1 MHRLLVIVRHTFFD
15 AVVQPIYSL
24 LLLMGALVLV
34 IFGMLPFFTL
44 GEDTRMYIS
53 VALDVI
59 ILAVL
64 LATLFS
70 TSKAIHE
77 EIEDRT
83 MMTLMSKPLR
93 RWEVVLGKY
102 FGIVGAAMLGV
113 AALGAVLVLCCWLR
127 IPTDYQLRAG
137 AIDQME
143 ARQIHDYRAMHIA
156 GVLPSLVLAWQQV
169 AVLAA
174 VGIALSTRFSLVVN
188 LPTVILL
195 YIAGNLT
202 RFLFPLST
210 GVLAGRPTA
219 QAAAWTLSLLL
230 PYLEVFDLRKLA
242 VMGVLRVAGTA
253 FADNENG
260 VKLSAIWEYVGAA
273 TVYAFAYAGF
283 ALSAGLWLFHS
294 RELGGGDS

>member
-1 MHRLLVIVRHTFFD
+1 MHRFFVILRHTFFD
-15 AVVQPIYSL
+15 AVVQPIYSVL
-24 LLLMGALVLV
+24 LLLAAATLVVFAL
-34 IFGMLPFFTL
+34 LPFFTL
-44 GEDTRMYIS
+44 GEDTLMYKSIG
-53 VALDVI
+53 LDVI
-59 ILAVL
+59 LLAVL

-102 FGIVGAAMLGV
+102 AGIILAALLGV
-113 AALGAVLVLCCWLR
+113 AALGGVLILCVWMR
-127 IPTDYQLRAG
+127 IPNDYMLRAG
-137 AIDQME
+137 ATDPGE
-143 ARQIHDYRAMHIA
+143 ARQIWDYRQMHIA
-156 GVLPSLVLAWQQV
+156 GLLPSLMLTWQQV
-169 AVLAA
+169 SVLAA
-174 VGIALSTRFSLVVN
+174 VGLALSTRFSIVVN

-210 GVLAGRPTA
+210 GVLAGHPVG
-219 QAAAWTLSLLL
+219 QASAWLLSLVL
-230 PYLEVFDLRKLA
+230 PYLEVFDVRQLA
-242 VMGVLRVAGTA
+242 VLGVVRVAGTR
-253 FADNENG
+253 FADDANG
-260 VKLSAIWEYVGAA
+260 VDPLALWKYVAAA
-273 TVYAFAYAGF
+273 TIYGAAYAGF